1 MGWIRLGCL
10 LTLLAGATSASAA
23 GNDDIV
29 RGLSAV
35 NRGDNGQAIV
45 FFSSA
50 LASGNLEPSLAQIAY
65 FDRARAYM
73 NEEECGPAVADLT
86 QAISLKPGNVDDYMM
101 RGRANR
107 CAGRYADAITDY
119 TEVIRLKPS
128 GNAYWQRALARYN
141 EGDFE
146 GAATDSSAAMLFAP
160 KWPYPVLWFAI
171 ARMREGKFEP
181 GDLNGKMDLIDT
193 NTWPGQV
200 FLLYKGEATPDE
212 ILRAARAGDAKTV
225 RDNMCEANFYLAEWW
240 LSKRGVEAA
249 LPLFEDVRDNC
260 RHDFIEYSAAGAELA
275 RLR

>member
-1 MGWIRLGCL
+1 MGWKRLGCL
-10 LTLLAGATSASAA
+10 LTLCAGATSALAA
-23 GNDDIV
+23 GNDDLT

-35 NRGDNGQAIV
+35 NHGDNGRAIV

-73 NEEECGPAVADLT
+73 NEEECGSAVSDLT
-86 QAISLKPGNVDDYMM
+86 SAISLKPDNADGYMM

-107 CAGRYADAITDY
+107 CAGHYADAISDY
-119 TEVIRLKPS
+119 TEVIRLAPS

-141 EGDFE
+141 QGDFE

-160 KWPYPVLWFAI
+160 RWPYPVLWYAI
-171 ARMREGKFEP
+171 ARMRQGKFEP
-181 GDLNGKMDLIDT
+181 SDLDGKTQMIDT

-200 FLLYKGEATPDE
+200 FLLYKGDVTPDD
-212 ILRAARAGDAKTV
+212 ILRAAHSGDAKTE
-225 RDNMCEANFYLAEWW
+225 RDNLCEAHFYLAEWW
-240 LSKRGVEAA
+240 LAKKGVDSAR
-249 LPLFEDVRDNC
+249 PLLQDVRENC

-275 RLR
+275 RLN

>member
-1 MGWIRLGCL
+1 MGWTRLGCM
-10 LTLLAGATSASAA
+10 LALCMGATSAFAA
-23 GNDDIV
+23 GNDDIA

-50 LASGNLEPSLAQIAY
+50 LAAGNLEPGLAQIAY
-65 FDRARAYM
+65 YDRARAYM
-73 NEEECGPAVADLT
+73 NEEECGSAVSDLT
-86 QAISLKPGNVDDYMM
+86 SAISLKPDNADGYMM

-107 CAGRYADAITDY
+107 CAGHYADAITDY

-146 GAATDSSAAMLFAP
+146 GSATDSSAAMLFAP
-160 KWPYPVLWFAI
+160 KWPYPLLWYSI
-171 ARMREGKFEP
+171 ARMREGKFERA
-181 GDLNGKMDLIDT
+181 DLSGKMDLIDT

-200 FLLYKGEATPDE
+200 FLLYKGDVTPED
-212 ILRAARAGDAKTV
+212 ILRAARVGDAKTV
-225 RDNMCEANFYLAEWW
+225 KDNMCEANFYLAEWW
-240 LSKRGVEAA
+240 LAKKGVEPA
-249 LPLFEDVRDNC
+249 LPLLEDVRDNC